1 VKLEA
6 LTTQL
11 AVVLLTSMVLVLTL
25 AVANGVLRWDL
36 FSLEIERI
44 GTVVMAASWFVIIAS
59 VIVNIMLNIGRIA
72 DHFDERH

>member
-1 VKLEA
+1 MKLEA